1 MSETLTI
8 LYAGGCVCIPNSQ
21 QVLDDINGSMSK
33 LQVTHAFLTPTI
45 ASQVDPATVPTLKY
59 LILGGEPLRK
69 SDMASLSPML
79 NLIHTYGGTE
89 MGSWATSTTPLT
101 PDSDNRNV
109 GHTVGAKI
117 WVVHPHDHEILLPVG
132 VPGEVLVE
140 STALARGYYRPVD
153 RRAFINE
160 PKWRRRF
167 PQNSK
172 TRFYLSGDLGQY
184 QPDGSLVLLGR
195 KNTRVKLRGHLSA
208 LHGAQRLIGAP
219 QTEIEQQMQSVWA
232 SVLDIEPELI
242 GRDAV
247 FFELGADSIVAVTAA
262 RAARDAGLPVG
273 LSDFFR
279 YPKLADLAAFA
290 ANASLVTD
298 GTGVKPFSLIPTHEA
313 LELRR
318 EAAQQCSVAV
328 ADVEDLYP
336 CTPLQEGLFS
346 PSVTHD
352 KSDAFIT
359 RKLFTLPSHVN
370 IFQFE
375 EAWNTTALAHP
386 ILRTRLVN
394 TNDHGML
401 QAVVKGP
408 LRWSFGN
415 DLNSYLTQDSK
426 QPISFGTPLSRY
438 ALIQEETRVQ
448 RKPVFVWT
456 THHSVYDGWSMSII
470 KDTLWRAYQG
480 HSISPS
486 PAFGNF
492 IKFVSDIDNK
502 ASHAFWSSYLDGPDL
517 SFFPPVLSSVSTP
530 KPDSTIMRTFPWAWK
545 PTKGLN
551 RSTLLKA
558 AWAIV
563 AGRYSGSR
571 DVIFANTLSGRITTV
586 PITGLNDMTG
596 PTITTIPVR
605 IRWESNMTILE
616 LVENIRRQEH
626 DMKPFEQSGL
636 HNIANVSSDA
646 RGACQFTC
654 LFSVQPPSTDDSEK
668 LYDVLG
674 VEDHERSLEFDDHSL
689 SIKCEMEKNQIR
701 VTARFDSRII
711 KEERLQRVVTLFQ
724 KTVTSL
730 GSNMES
736 KISSLDLITDA
747 DLRQI
752 LEWNSVPPTV
762 VQKQAHNLFRQQAIL
777 RPNHTALSAWDG
789 TMTYSQLDDA
799 SDRLAGH
806 LRVLGVGS
814 EVLVPICFEK
824 SLWAVV
830 AMLGV
835 LKAGGAFAVV
845 EPSHPLDRKAVILQ
859 QLNAKV
865 ALVAPSTEALLPPGC
880 VNTTIVCD
888 SSVLKLPL
896 PKNTLPAGSPE
907 NAMYVIFTSGSTGTP
922 KGCVTEHWAFCSSM
936 YEFGRDSGLRS
947 DDQVLQFASYS
958 FDTSLEE
965 IFCTLF
971 AGATLHI
978 PSEWSRINDLAGE
991 IQRTK
996 TSWAELNPKVASL
1009 LVPEEVPSL
1018 KTIILGGDRS
1028 HGSDVSRWP
1037 ESTNLLNSY
1046 GCTEASVTSTLIP
1059 LNRRSNDEPPI
1070 GKGVGCNLWVVD
1082 PDDHD
1087 KLVPV
1092 GAPGELLIEGPGLA
1106 RGYLGDPERTAK
1118 SFIFDPAWAK
1128 DGTGR
1133 RRRFYKT
1140 GDLVHSDSEG
1150 AVFYHGRKDTQIKL
1164 RGQRVE
1170 LGEIEHQL
1178 SQALP
1183 DCRVS
1188 AEIATMQAN
1197 SQAPDTLVGFV
1208 VFPNGTDQSTEVTA
1222 CLEFASVEKLA
1233 KIRPKLI
1240 ADLSRSLPAY
1250 MVPTLFIPMNIMPL
1264 TISAKADRRKLR
1276 SLAQGLRPEDV
1287 ALLQGTQD
1295 VKERPQSEAEIK
1307 MLAAWARVLG
1317 VKPEIIGI
1325 NDHFFRIG
1333 GDSITAMKMIPVARQ
1348 LGLHISVAD
1357 VFRAPILRDL
1367 AVEGDSAE
1375 KKVSHEDIPVFSLI
1389 DQGEKETI
1397 INEAAQQCG
1406 VRPEEIEDLYPCTPL
1421 QEGLVSLSVKQHS
1434 SYISRQVFVLSADIR
1449 MADFHRAWGQVVQAH
1464 PILRTRIVSVGST
1477 MLQAVTTR
1485 NLSWET
1491 SIDLDHYIENDDE
1504 RKVELGIPLSRYAI
1518 VPYYDR
1524 FIFVWT
1530 LHHCVYDGWSLPHLL
1545 GDFAKAYSE
1554 STLGDVTIPSFNLFI
1569 KHINGLEKSKAESFW
1584 SSYLEGPC
1592 TTFPPS
1598 LLPSQTAHPSAMA
1611 EENFGFA
1618 VKGID
1623 GITPSTIFRTAWA
1636 LLTRSYTGDSD
1647 VVFGMTVNGRN
1658 APVPGIEHMSGP
1670 TIATVPTRIRWDS
1683 RGDTTLR
1690 TLLETVQMDA
1700 TAMIPFE
1707 QTGLQHISRIN
1718 EDAQAACQFGT
1729 LFVVQQDDGEEYEAL
1744 TSIMQL
1750 YDATENRSTEFTT
1763 QPLLVECITD
1773 ASNKSVSIRLSY
1785 DPNLLESSLVSG
1797 MARQFKHILAQ
1808 LVQSGNLNRPIAGLD
1823 LVNPTDHDQILEWNE
1838 GRTNPVNKTLHELV
1852 SAAAAAHSTRPA
1864 INAWDGEMSYAEL
1877 ETASSQVAGR
1887 LCSLGIGGRGDG
1899 EMVLLCFEKSIWAI
1913 VSALAILKSGA
1924 AFVALD
1930 PAQPDE
1936 RLATIM
1942 TLSKARLVLSSKGL
1956 EERLARLSKN
1966 TPNVVCTSELV
1977 TTPDCHTP
1985 FIKRRRVSGSN
1996 ALLKGVKA
2004 SPDHLA
2010 YVIFTSGST
2019 GVPKGVMISHRA
2031 ASSSIMAHAT
2041 AFGVDS
2047 SSRTLQFSS
2056 LTFDAC
2062 IFEIFTTLST
2072 GGCICMP
2079 SESQRV
2085 DDLAAAINSLSINT
2099 VMLTPSVLA
2108 LLSPESIPSLR
2119 SIIFIAEQ
2127 VTDDDIQRWS
2137 GQCRIQNGYG
2147 PTECTVVCVVNPD
2160 LRDGGR
2166 IGHAV
2171 GCRAWVVE
2179 TDNVDKLVPIGCP
2192 GELLIEGPSLAMGY
2206 LNDAERTKAS
2216 FISNPAWTAKGSLA
2230 SSATRLFYK
2239 TGDLV
2244 RQTSNGSFI
2253 YLGRKD
2259 TQVKLRGQRIELG
2272 EVDFHIRRALPST
2285 TVRSDI
2291 VELRQ
2296 QKAGSSVLK
2305 ALAAFIVLDG
2315 ITVDLEDHASLSADS
2330 LSKLG
2335 ESISIAMTELARSVP
2350 PYMVPSIFIPISKMP
2365 LTVSGKTDRQ
2375 RLKAIA
2381 AKIPHKHLDTLRA
2394 LQRGAAGEG
2403 PKVAPRD
2410 DKERRMVLAWSNV
2423 LQLEPDSI
2431 SVNDS
2436 FFRLGGDS
2444 ISAMKLVTAARS
2456 VSILITVAD
2465 IFQTPV
2471 LANLCRCG
2479 STGSQEIETVPPF
2492 SLIPAYDKLMHQE
2505 AARQCGVPPHELEDL
2520 YPCTP
2525 LQQGLISLSVKEEG
2539 SYIVREVFRLRSV
2552 RTSRFQKAWEY
2563 VASIHPILRTRL
2575 VHLDTYGTLQAVMST
2590 KQAIEWRTASSLQEY
2605 LAQDKKETMGL
2616 GTPLS
2621 RYGLVLPA
2629 SPKDDVLFVWT
2640 AHHAMYDGW
2649 SMPIIKNAIAT
2660 AYMDFMVPE
2669 TPAFNTFIK
2678 YIRNTNSTAAEDFWK
2693 SYFDGAGTSPFPAV
2707 PHGSVQEYRAD
2718 RSETVVIPWKSKPRE
2733 GVTDSI
2739 ILRTAYALVVGAYT
2753 GSCDVV
2759 FGTTLSGRNV
2769 PVPGI
2774 EMMTGPTI
2782 TTVPVRLLWDADMTG
2797 QELLQN
2803 AQRQATDMIPF
2814 EQMGLLN
2821 IAKVSDSAKA
2831 SCQFQSIFV
2840 VQLNREDDSPACKSL
2855 FGHQLEHSAMNE
2867 SPSQDGASHQ
2877 TYPLGIEVSVGNN
2890 SLHMSATFDSRI
2902 INPLEMRRIL
2912 FQLGHAA
2919 SLLDQNSNV
2928 PISTL
2933 NLVGS
2938 TDMAQIQAW
2947 NVQGPPAG
2955 VREAIH
2961 DVIGRNPA
2969 AEPAVSAWDGDLT
2982 YSELT
2987 RLSNGLA
2994 HHLRAKGVGVGA
3006 ETVVGFSYEK
3016 SKWVPVI
3023 MLAIIKAG
3031 GAFVALDAGQPSSR
3045 LKFIVEE
3052 AGVTILLTSP
3062 TLAQNP
3068 SLASLPVKQI
3078 FPESLSFSTEEQDST
3093 PTPAH
3098 DVPVA
3103 DSLAYV
3109 VFTSG
3114 STGVPKG
3121 VMVSHSAAASSTLA
3135 HGSAMGIT
3143 SESRVLQ
3150 FSSYTFD
3157 ACVLEI
3163 LGSLLAGACVC
3174 IPSHKE
3180 ASGDLNAA
3188 VRKYGVN
3195 FAALSPRVASLLRP
3209 EEVPAINAIALGAE
3223 VVTSSDIQRW
3233 KGRRVSNGYGPTECT
3248 VVCVIESSNHKPGR
3262 IGRGV
3267 GCICWIVDPEDP
3279 NKLAP
3284 VGAPGELLIEGPCLA
3299 RGYLHQKEKTR
3310 SSFVQD
3316 LEWTK
3321 AFPTP
3326 SGKSRRFY
3334 KTGDIVR
3341 YDSDGG
3347 ILFIGRKDTQA
3358 KLRGQRIELS
3368 EVEHHLRRL
3377 LPDYQVVA
3385 DIISFPQQNNSMA
3398 LVAFVVSPDSK
3409 GSTSGLSSMLP
3420 LDSEPAKG
3428 LSQAWSAAMAEMS
3441 QAVPLYMVPSM
3452 YIPLE
3457 TIPLTTSSKT
3467 DRRRL
3472 QAIVTEITT
3481 GDLDLL
3487 RGVQGIKEPPRTAL
3501 EKNML
3506 SAWAQVLG
3514 LVPSKIGIRDSFFRL
3529 GGDSITAMRLVP
3541 IVAETGISLRVSDV
3555 FKYPVLADLCQHQT
3569 EGSSFTDEWT
3579 DLGGSQDLSPGTEEI
3594 DDETLSGSTSTGLST
3609 ETKASS
3615 TSHIKYHVAPATDFQ
3630 TLAFE
3635 YSQLRRRGW
3644 VTYFVF
3650 RFLDQFSHER
3660 IRNACTQLV
3669 RHHSILRMKL
3679 KLANG
3684 RLWQLVA
3691 PQDSVY
3697 PSFER
3702 LHVASNDIDTFTT
3715 RLIEVDEARR
3725 LGSTE
3730 TRTKFFIVES
3740 PSQTHLVM
3748 RLAHT
3753 HYDGLSFPLLLQTF
3767 TQALRQREPPA
3778 EVPFSN
3784 FTSDIQAL
3792 PSRQSMAYWQQL
3804 LKDSNMT
3811 PVITPAA
3818 VDANDG
3824 IVGLAT
3830 RLVSLPSLSQASV
3843 TFASVLKAAWAVV
3856 LAQHSSRSDVVFG
3869 CLVSGRFAP
3878 ISGIESVV
3886 GPCVNI
3892 SPVRISTDVQNSSTR
3907 AFLQAVHMQ
3916 HTRSMEHEHIGF
3928 RRIATGATS
3937 WPARTTFAGAS
3948 IVQHQNIPL
3957 AAELNETL
3965 PDLPF
3970 ELSAKASTANA
3981 AAVWITTTALP
3992 AENLLSI
3999 DFSYALKTVTPTV
4012 AETLLQALCVSI
4024 EHFGNNWNADV
4035 PLPDTRSG
4043 ATLKTNQPILPCNL
4057 EDASVTSKSVATSV
4071 GGDDDVWKIVNRAW
4085 ETLQKGHVRDS
4096 VPAERTTS
4104 MFDIWND
4111 NLVAVA
4117 LKAIYESLG
4126 VYLDMEQLL
4135 QNPAMEDQAALLA
4148 SLGL

>member
-1 MSETLTI
+1 
-8 LYAGGCVCIPNSQ
+8 
-21 QVLDDINGSMSK
+21 
-33 LQVTHAFLTPTI
+33 
-45 ASQVDPATVPTLKY
+45 
-59 LILGGEPLRK
+59 
-69 SDMASLSPML
+69 
-79 NLIHTYGGTE
+79 
-89 MGSWATSTTPLT
+89 
-101 PDSDNRNV
+101 
-109 GHTVGAKI
+109 
-117 WVVHPHDHEILLPVG
+117 
-132 VPGEVLVE
+132 
-140 STALARGYYRPVD
+140 
-153 RRAFINE
+153 
-160 PKWRRRF
+160 
-167 PQNSK
+167 
-172 TRFYLSGDLGQY
+172 
-184 QPDGSLVLLGR
+184 
-195 KNTRVKLRGHLSA
+195 
-208 LHGAQRLIGAP
+208 
-219 QTEIEQQMQSVWA
+219 
-232 SVLDIEPELI
+232 
-242 GRDAV
+242 
-247 FFELGADSIVAVTAA
+247 
-262 RAARDAGLPVG
+262 
-273 LSDFFR
+273 
-279 YPKLADLAAFA
+279 
-290 ANASLVTD
+290 
-298 GTGVKPFSLIPTHEA
+298 
-313 LELRR
+313 
-318 EAAQQCSVAV
+318 
-328 ADVEDLYP
+328 
-336 CTPLQEGLFS
+336 
-346 PSVTHD
+346 
-352 KSDAFIT
+352 
-359 RKLFTLPSHVN
+359 
-370 IFQFE
+370 
-375 EAWNTTALAHP
+375 
-386 ILRTRLVN
+386 
-394 TNDHGML
+394 
-401 QAVVKGP
+401 
-408 LRWSFGN
+408 
-415 DLNSYLTQDSK
+415 
-426 QPISFGTPLSRY
+426 
-438 ALIQEETRVQ
+438 
-448 RKPVFVWT
+448 
-456 THHSVYDGWSMSII
+456 
-470 KDTLWRAYQG
+470 
-480 HSISPS
+480 
-486 PAFGNF
+486 
-492 IKFVSDIDNK
+492 
-502 ASHAFWSSYLDGPDL
+502 
-517 SFFPPVLSSVSTP
+517 
-530 KPDSTIMRTFPWAWK
+530 
-545 PTKGLN
+545 
-551 RSTLLKA
+551 
-558 AWAIV
+558 
-563 AGRYSGSR
+563 
-571 DVIFANTLSGRITTV
+571 
-586 PITGLNDMTG
+586 
-596 PTITTIPVR
+596 
-605 IRWESNMTILE
+605 
-616 LVENIRRQEH
+616 
-626 DMKPFEQSGL
+626 
-636 HNIANVSSDA
+636 
-646 RGACQFTC
+646 
-654 LFSVQPPSTDDSEK
+654 
-668 LYDVLG
+668 
-674 VEDHERSLEFDDHSL
+674 
-689 SIKCEMEKNQIR
+689 
-701 VTARFDSRII
+701 
-711 KEERLQRVVTLFQ
+711 
-724 KTVTSL
+724 
-730 GSNMES
+730 
-736 KISSLDLITDA
+736 
-747 DLRQI
+747 
-752 LEWNSVPPTV
+752 
-762 VQKQAHNLFRQQAIL
+762 
-777 RPNHTALSAWDG
+777 
-789 TMTYSQLDDA
+789 
-799 SDRLAGH
+799 
-806 LRVLGVGS
+806 
-814 EVLVPICFEK
+814 
-824 SLWAVV
+824 
-830 AMLGV
+830 
-835 LKAGGAFAVV
+835 
-845 EPSHPLDRKAVILQ
+845 
-859 QLNAKV
+859 
-865 ALVAPSTEALLPPGC
+865 
-880 VNTTIVCD
+880 
-888 SSVLKLPL
+888 
-896 PKNTLPAGSPE
+896 
-907 NAMYVIFTSGSTGTP
+907 
-922 KGCVTEHWAFCSSM
+922 
-936 YEFGRDSGLRS
+936 
-947 DDQVLQFASYS
+947 
-958 FDTSLEE
+958 
-965 IFCTLF
+965 
-971 AGATLHI
+971 
-978 PSEWSRINDLAGE
+978 
-991 IQRTK
+991 
-996 TSWAELNPKVASL
+996 
-1009 LVPEEVPSL
+1009 
-1018 KTIILGGDRS
+1018 
-1028 HGSDVSRWP
+1028 
-1037 ESTNLLNSY
+1037 
-1046 GCTEASVTSTLIP
+1046 
-1059 LNRRSNDEPPI
+1059 
-1070 GKGVGCNLWVVD
+1070 
-1082 PDDHD
+1082 
-1087 KLVPV
+1087 
-1092 GAPGELLIEGPGLA
+1092 
-1106 RGYLGDPERTAK
+1106 
-1118 SFIFDPAWAK
+1118 
-1128 DGTGR
+1128 
-1133 RRRFYKT
+1133 
-1140 GDLVHSDSEG
+1140 
-1150 AVFYHGRKDTQIKL
+1150 
-1164 RGQRVE
+1164 
-1170 LGEIEHQL
+1170 
-1178 SQALP
+1178 
-1183 DCRVS
+1183 
-1188 AEIATMQAN
+1188 
-1197 SQAPDTLVGFV
+1197 
-1208 VFPNGTDQSTEVTA
+1208 
-1222 CLEFASVEKLA
+1222 
-1233 KIRPKLI
+1233 
-1240 ADLSRSLPAY
+1240 
-1250 MVPTLFIPMNIMPL
+1250 MV
-1264 TISAKADRRKLR
+1264 
-1276 SLAQGLRPEDV
+1276 
-1287 ALLQGTQD
+1287 
-1295 VKERPQSEAEIK
+1295 
-1307 MLAAWARVLG
+1307 
-1317 VKPEIIGI
+1317 
-1325 NDHFFRIG
+1325 
-1333 GDSITAMKMIPVARQ
+1333 
-1348 LGLHISVAD
+1348 
-1357 VFRAPILRDL
+1357 
-1367 AVEGDSAE
+1367 
-1375 KKVSHEDIPVFSLI
+1375 
-1389 DQGEKETI
+1389 
-1397 INEAAQQCG
+1397 
-1406 VRPEEIEDLYPCTPL
+1406 
-1421 QEGLVSLSVKQHS
+1421 
-1434 SYISRQVFVLSADIR
+1434 
-1449 MADFHRAWGQVVQAH
+1449 
-1464 PILRTRIVSVGST
+1464 
-1477 MLQAVTTR
+1477 
-1485 NLSWET
+1485 
-1491 SIDLDHYIENDDE
+1491 
-1504 RKVELGIPLSRYAI
+1504 
-1518 VPYYDR
+1518 
-1524 FIFVWT
+1524 
-1530 LHHCVYDGWSLPHLL
+1530 
-1545 GDFAKAYSE
+1545 
-1554 STLGDVTIPSFNLFI
+1554 
-1569 KHINGLEKSKAESFW
+1569 
-1584 SSYLEGPC
+1584 
-1592 TTFPPS
+1592 
-1598 LLPSQTAHPSAMA
+1598 
-1611 EENFGFA
+1611 EENVGFA

-1690 TLLETVQMDA
+1690 NLLETVQMDA

-1750 YDATENRSTEFTT
+1750 YDTTDNRSTEFTT

-1797 MARQFKHILAQ
+1797 IARQFKHILAQ
-1808 LVQSGNLNRPIAGLD
+1808 LVQSGNLDMPIA
-1823 LVNPTDHDQILEWNE
+1823 
-1838 GRTNPVNKTLHELV
+1838 
-1852 SAAAAAHSTRPA
+1852 
-1864 INAWDGEMSYAEL
+1864 
-1877 ETASSQVAGR
+1877 
-1887 LCSLGIGGRGDG
+1887 
-1899 EMVLLCFEKSIWAI
+1899 
-1913 VSALAILKSGA
+1913 ALAILKAGA

-1996 ALLKGVKA
+1996 ALLKRVKE

-2206 LNDAERTKAS
+2206 LNDAERTQAS
-2216 FISNPAWTAKGSLA
+2216 FISNSAWTAKGSPGN
-2230 SSATRLFYK
+2230 SATRLFYK

-2296 QKAGSSVLK
+2296 QKAGSSMLK
-2305 ALAAFIVLDG
+2305 ALAAFIQTGRIDINCHDRAG
-2315 ITVDLEDHASLSADS
+2315 TFSA
-2330 LSKLG
+2330 
-2335 ESISIAMTELARSVP
+2335 
-2350 PYMVPSIFIPISKMP
+2350 PYMVPSIFIPITKMP

-2403 PKVAPRD
+2403 PRVAPRD

-2539 SYIVREVFRLRSV
+2539 SYIIREVFRLRSV

-2605 LAQDKKETMGL
+2605 LAQDKKEAIGL

-2629 SPKDDVLFVWT
+2629 SPEDDVLFVWT

-2678 YIRNTNSTAAEDFWK
+2678 YIRNANSAAAEDFWQ

-2707 PHGSVQEYRAD
+2707 PHGSVQDYRAD

-2814 EQMGLLN
+2814 EQMGLIN

-2919 SLLDQNSNV
+2919 SLLDRNSNV

-2955 VREAIH
+2955 IREAIY

-2982 YSELT
+2982 YAELT

-3006 ETVVGFSYEK
+3006 ETVVAFSYEK

-3062 TLAQNP
+3062 TLAQSP

-3078 FPESLSFSTEEQDST
+3078 YPESLSFSTEEQDST

-3121 VMVSHSAAASSTLA
+3121 VMVSHSAAASSMLA

-3180 ASGDLNAA
+3180 ASGNLNTA

-3233 KGRRVSNGYGPTECT
+3233 EGRRVSNGYGPTECT

-3267 GCICWIVDPEDP
+3267 GCICWIVDPGDP

-3299 RGYLHQKEKTR
+3299 RGYLHQEEKTR
-3310 SSFVQD
+3310 ASFVQD

-3321 AFPTP
+3321 AFPIP

-3385 DIISFPQQNNSMA
+3385 DIISFPQQNNLMA

-3409 GSTSGLSSMLP
+3409 GSSSGLSSMLP

-3472 QAIVTEITT
+3472 QAIVTDITT
-3481 GDLDLL
+3481 DDLDLL
-3487 RGVQGIKEPPRTAL
+3487 RGVQAL

-3514 LVPSKIGIRDSFFRL
+3514 LAPSKIGIRDSFFRL

-3541 IVAETGISLRVSDV
+3541 IAAETGISLRVSDV

-3615 TSHIKYHVAPATDFQ
+3615 TSHVKYHVAPATDFQ
-3630 TLAFE
+3630 ALAFE

-3679 KLANG
+3679 KLANS

-3691 PQDSVY
+3691 PQDSVH

-3702 LHVASNDIDTFTT
+3702 LHVASDDIDTFTT

-3725 LGSTE
+3725 LGATE

-3792 PSRQSMAYWQQL
+3792 PSRQSMAYWRQL
-3804 LKDSNMT
+3804 LKGSNMT
-3811 PVITPAA
+3811 PVITSAA
-3818 VDANDG
+3818 VAANDG

-3856 LAQHSSRSDVVFG
+3856 LAQHSHRSDVVFG

-3878 ISGIESVV
+3878 VSGIESVV

-3892 SPVRISTDVQNSSTR
+3892 SPVRISTDVHNSSTR

-3999 DFSYALKTVTPTV
+3999 DFSYALKTVTPRV
-4012 AETLLQALCVSI
+4012 AETLLQALCVAI

-4035 PLPDTRSG
+4035 PLPDTFSG
-4043 ATLKTNQPILPCNL
+4043 ATLKTDQPLLPCNL
-4057 EDASVTSKSVATSV
+4057 EVASVTSKSVATSV

-4085 ETLQKGHVRDS
+4085 DALQKDHVRDS
-4096 VPAERTTS
+4096 APAERTTS
-4104 MFDIWND
+4104 MFDLWND

-4135 QNPAMEDQAALLA
+4135 QNPAMEDQATLLA